1 MAQTDQTDAARWLA
15 KSEIAPPFAVPATL
29 AAWEKERRQVRAQ
42 LWELLGKLPPRPKR
56 PKVETLSQE
65 DRGDYVVE
73 KFRFDNGAGATV
85 PGYLLRPKDL
95 PGKAPAILYCH
106 WHGGEYDIGKEELF
120 QAKHT
125 PEPPGPALAKR
136 GFVVLGID
144 AYCFGER
151 NGHGPGGPAEKGGA
165 GEMSAS
171 KFNLW
176 VGRTLWGMMLRD
188 DLMALDYL
196 ASRPEVDARRIGV
209 IGMSMGA
216 TRSWWL
222 MALDERIQTGVAVAC
237 LTRYQNLVEHQML
250 QAHGIYYFVPNLLN
264 HFDTEAVV
272 ALLAPRPALFMNGDQ
287 DGGSP
292 ADGIR
297 AIEAVGA
304 PGVSALRQGAGVPEH
319 HLCRPGPRL
328 YAGDVGEDLEWMGEK
343 LEGRKWSGLQEL
355 ARQRPILDCGLSSP
369 PSCGREAVGQER
381 LCGPGGAGAGAA
393 LSRHGGAADGG
404 LWRRSRGCRRN
415 TCPRSC
421 SS

>member
-1 MAQTDQTDAARWLA
+1 MAQTNQTDATRWLA
-15 KSEIAPPFAVPATL
+15 KCELAPPFAVPATK
-29 AAWEKERRQVRAQ
+29 AAWEKQRRQVREQ

-73 KFRFDNGAGATV
+73 KFQFDNDAGATV

-95 PGKAPAILYCH
+95 HGKAPAILACH
-106 WHGGEYDIGKEELF
+106 WHGGEYAIGKEELF

-125 PEPPGPALAKR
+125 PEPPGPAFAKR

-151 NGHGPGGPAEKGGA
+151 SSHGPGGQSGAGGA

-209 IGMSMGA
+209 TGMSMGA

-222 MALDERIQTGVAVAC
+222 MALDERIRTGVAVAC
-237 LTRYQNLVEHQML
+237 LTRYQNLIEQEQL
-250 QAHGIYYFVPNLLN
+250 KAHGIYYFVPNMLN

-272 ALLAPRPALFMNGDQ
+272 ALLAPRSALFMNGDQ
-287 DGGSP
+287 DDGSP
-292 ADGIR
+292 PDGIR
-297 AIEAVGA
+297 TIEQVVRRAYQVYGKESEFQSFIY
-304 PGVSALRQGAGVPEH
+304 PGQGHVYTPEMWAKT
-319 HLCRPGPRL
+319 L
-328 YAGDVGEDLEWMGEK
+328 AWMT
-343 LEGRKWSGLQEL
+343 
-355 ARQRPILDCGLSSP
+355 
-369 PSCGREAVGQER
+369 ER
-381 LCGPGGAGAGAA
+381 L
-393 LSRHGGAADGG
+393 R
-404 LWRRSRGCRRN
+404 
-415 TCPRSC
+415 
-421 SS
+421 